1 MQGASSDLRATAAKH
16 DTMGSMHHAGAGSSK
31 VNHESIERHCKEIAK
46 NLRAAADESD
56 ALAADLRNS
65 AKK

>member
-1 MQGASSDLRATAAKH
+1 
-16 DTMGSMHHAGAGSSK
+16 MHHAGAGSSK